1 MFVMLLGSFTYAQY
15 DGDYFDFTCGPTAA
29 EIAAEE
35 LRTLTASRTLELE
48 ALSSETTSVTVSWNS
63 GHVITVDG
71 NDILSSSYGHKNYG
85 YHLDNEFDALLGDVE
100 AAVEYVDYLYTELGI
115 KKLGIVADIKEL
127 GTPNITIEYTREA
140 GNVDRFDIIGG
151 DYPYNLR
158 TTLDSPLE
166 LKNELQLST
175 FKTQI
180 TGFVN
185 LAQGDYKNNFIGSD
199 SEISATVS
207 ESVTQQERQDIFES
221 LVGKVTSSGRTIF
234 DVVHG
239 QGDGAYPIVQVYT
252 GEIGNPDT
260 DKFVNE
266 ASLFAI
272 SLEGM
277 EDSDL
282 IEFYKRVALAAYDL

>member
-71 NDILSSSYGHKNYG
+71 NDILSSDYGHKNYG

-100 AAVEYVDYLYTELGI
+100 AAVEYADYLYTELGI

-140 GNVDRFDIIGG
+140 GNVDRFDFIGG
-151 DYPYNLR
+151 DYPYILR

-180 TGFVN
+180 TSFVN

-277 EDSDL
+277 EDVDL